1 MKRAQWF
8 DPRRSTMRT
17 DFGEYAFHFSADER
31 AKIKAGSEALR
42 LLQDT
47 RTRSW
52 HLWMAVGEAL
62 LLLRDKV
69 MKATNAQAPVG
80 KTYNAVFSELLSRFG
95 LVMEGATRT
104 RLLDLM
110 GNRRQVELWRERFPD
125 QANKRT
131 HPNSVWRAYREWE
144 KTAFMVTTAQAKKR
158 AGEEQ

>member
-1 MKRAQWF
+1 MGRRMKRAQWF
-8 DPRRSTMRT
+8 DPRRSTLRT

-31 AKIKAGSEALR
+31 AKIKAGSDALR

-52 HLWMAVGEAL
+52 HFWMAVGDAL

-69 MKATNAQAPVG
+69 MEVTQAPAPIG

-110 GNRRQVELWRERFPD
+110 EHRWEVESWRENFPD
-125 QANKRT
+125 QSNKLS
-131 HPNSVWRAYREWE
+131 HPNSVWRAW
-144 KTAFMVTTAQAKKR
+144 KAWQKR
-158 AGEEQ
+158 QSELPL